1 MKKSWKERYREFRE
15 WQVRPYEVAA
25 MSEEEHDCPTCHTL
39 YKGNFCPRCGQS
51 ARIGRY
57 SFTTALLNFLDVW
70 GIGNRSMFR
79 TLRDLILRPGYM
91 IRDYLSGMQMAYFP
105 PFQMLFLLTTL
116 SFIILYG
123 VNIRGITY
131 EDLRQEALTQVE
143 QMGGEDPV
151 STEAGAAAFNW
162 IMDFTEQY
170 PNLVSLLYIGIFS
183 LFLFPFYRY
192 NKVIPN
198 MRYSEFMVATIYIA
212 NMISLYELVMMFFC
226 CPVTITSIIASLTAL
241 IPLKQLSGFSWL
253 RTILSIASAFLALM
267 VAYIIL
273 VGIVLLFL
281 FFKPT
286 L

>member
-1 MKKSWKERYREFRE
+1 MIQKSWKERYREFRE
-15 WQVRPYEVAA
+15 WQMRPYEVAA
-25 MSEEEHDCPTCHTL
+25 MSEEEHDCPTCHTH

-131 EDLRQEALTQVE
+131 EDIRQEAVTQME
-143 QMGGEDPV
+143 QAGSEDPN
-151 STEAGAAAFNW
+151 SAEAGITAFNW
-162 IMDFTEQY
+162 IMDISEQY
-170 PNLVSLLYIGIFS
+170 PNLVSLIYIGIFS
-183 LFLFPFYRY
+183 FFLFPFYRH
-192 NKVIPN
+192 NKVIPH
-198 MRYSEFMVATIYIA
+198 MRYSEFMVAIIYIA
-212 NMISLYELVMMFFC
+212 NMTSLYELVMMFFC
-226 CPVTITSIIASLTAL
+226 CPLTLTSTLASLTAI
-241 IPLKQLSGFSWL
+241 IPLKQLSGFSWF
-253 RTILSIASAFLALM
+253 RTIFTILGAFLALM
-267 VAYIIL
+267 ITATII
-273 VGIVLLFL
+273 ISCIFIIFL
-281 FFKPT
+281 
-286 L
+286 

>member
-15 WQVRPYEVAA
+15 WQVRPFEVAA

-143 QMGGEDPV
+143 QIGGEDPV

-183 LFLFPFYRY
+183 LFLFPFYRH

-241 IPLKQLSGFSWL
+241 IPLKQLSGFSWF
-253 RTILSIASAFLALM
+253 RTILSIVGAFLALM
-267 VAYIIL
+267 AAYIIL